1 VIGRK
6 FVPKSTLENQWNLI
20 LSACR
25 DCNNRKS
32 GLEDD
37 ISAIT
42 MQPDVT
48 GKHFGS
54 HPQLDLD
61 SAHKRKRTHSRY
73 TGKLV
78 GDSQPTLQI
87 KYELGPDIALTF
99 HMTGQAQI
107 AEERAFELA
116 MRHFQGFFFFIT
128 YNHDEN
134 RGWWWKGKY
143 AQILAVSKTDW
154 GNPLALTF
162 MEKTRDWDYRVLAI
176 TADEHFKL
184 AIRKHPTD
192 DIWSLAVEWNENYR
206 VLAACGDEAPLKAFL
221 STLPRLE
228 MQTLFQSADSGLA
241 VRTEKTLSPEDDT
254 LFTPILVGTVSPAA
268 PTANAPSGA
277 Q

>member
-1 VIGRK
+1 
-6 FVPKSTLENQWNLI
+6 
-20 LSACR
+20 
-25 DCNNRKS
+25 
-32 GLEDD
+32 
-37 ISAIT
+37 